1 MPFDSA
7 LRLLLLGAIWGSS
20 YVFMRVAA
28 PLLGPL
34 PTTFWRVVI
43 AAVGMAIV
51 VRAMVATVERKF
63 DGKLLA
69 TMAVGVVNSG
79 LPFLLF
85 AFAATRVPA
94 GYSAIL
100 NAMAPLMGAL
110 IGAAFFGEHLTR
122 NKTCGVVLGLAGVAV
137 LTHTGP
143 VTSTPS
149 VWIAIGGCLI
159 GSACYG
165 LAPFL
170 TRRWIHD
177 RGGLNSNV
185 IAFGSQLGAVV
196 FLLPLI
202 VARQDYAVTTEARLM
217 SELWWSV
224 LALGLI
230 CTCLAYVLY
239 FRLIADIG
247 PMKSLSVAF
256 LVPVFGVFW
265 GWLFLDEPV
274 SWAHLLGGGLVGT
287 AVWLVIGLTPTQV
300 AGTVRKPSPT

>member
-1 MPFDSA
+1 MPFISA

-28 PLLGPL
+28 PSLGPL

-51 VRAMVATVERKF
+51 VRAMVASVEQKF

-69 TMAVGVVNSG
+69 AMAVGVVNSG

-85 AFAATRVPA
+85 AFAATKIPA

-110 IGAAFFGEHLTR
+110 IGAAFFGERLTR
-122 NKTCGVVLGLAGVAV
+122 NKTCGVVLGLVGVAV

-149 VWIAIGGCLI
+149 VWIAIGGCLF

-185 IAFGSQLGAVV
+185 IAFGSQLGAVA
-196 FLLPLI
+196 FLLPLM
-202 VARQDYAVTTEARLM
+202 VVRQDFAATSDARLIG
-217 SELWWSV
+217 ELWWSV
-224 LALGLI
+224 LALGLL

-247 PMKSLSVAF
+247 PMKSLTVAF
-256 LVPVFGVFW
+256 LIPVFGVFW
-265 GWLFLDEPV
+265 GWLALDEPV
-274 SWAHLLGGGLVGT
+274 GWAHLFGGGLVGI
-287 AVWLVIGLTPTQV
+287 AVWLVLGHPPPKITGTAQGPTP
-300 AGTVRKPSPT
+300 S